1 MRLNQIGLFAVGV
14 VLASALLWAAEKPNV
29 GELAQELAGERP
41 AVQRTPEQL
50 EAVYLLV
57 LDSLMP
63 DLGSNDAGKRDNAQ
77 NRIERIAFQ
86 ASRPGAEAQRAACA
100 QAIAARLGPAAGPLG
115 RAWLIRQLERIGR
128 GECVPQLA
136 KLLTDPDALARESA
150 RRALQK
156 NSAPEA
162 DAALRQAIGSAPARA
177 WRVALINALAERR
190 EPANLAVLVG
200 EAAAENDD
208 VRTAA
213 VIGLA
218 KLGDAA
224 GLAPIAAAM
233 TRGTPRAKAAATDCY
248 FRLADALAGKGDVRR
263 GSPDPAAKAAAL
275 GVYRKMLAAQGHLK
289 CAAVIGIGRAGSPS
303 DLDTLLAA
311 AADPDA
317 KVRGAAVEALRLLE
331 GPGVTAAIVA
341 KVATA
346 EPEMKV
352 SLLRAL
358 MGRGEK
364 GTATVFTSAAG
375 DADEAVQVAALAG
388 LGTLGNARAVPLL
401 LKAATGSGPPQEAA
415 RQSLQS
421 LSGPDM
427 GGALLGALGDKDAKI
442 RVEAVRALAA
452 RTPCRSAT
460 SALLKTAEDADAGV
474 CNESLKALG
483 LVGPTAALPGLAAL
497 LLKTED
503 AAFRAEAATAMVSI
517 ANRDPDIEGRCKAVL
532 DALAR
537 SDGPAKFAL
546 LGVLGRIGG
555 QKSLEAVRAALKDQD
570 EKVRDAA
577 CRALSEWPD
586 AAAAADLLQ
595 LAKSAAGEDRQLQAL
610 RAYLRV
616 CAIRSE
622 RPAAETAKL
631 LAAGLAA
638 AKRPDEKKLALSA
651 FNEVRDIIALQA
663 VVPCLSDPALTEEA
677 ACAAAR
683 IGHDIWPNHPE
694 AVKAAMQKVLEVS
707 KNEGFR
713 REAQEALDQAE
724 RKLKEAKPKR

>member
-1 MRLNQIGLFAVGV
+1 MRLNQIGLFAVGI

-50 EAVYLLV
+50 EAIYLLV

-63 DLGSNDAGKRDNAQ
+63 DLGSNDAGKREGPQA
-77 NRIERIAFQ
+77 RIEKIAFH

-100 QAIAARLGPAAGPLG
+100 KAIAARLGPTAGPLG
-115 RAWLIRQLERIGR
+115 RAWLLRQLERIGR
-128 GECVPQLA
+128 SEAVPQVA
-136 KLLTDPDALARESA
+136 KLLADPDALVRESA

-162 DAALRQAIGSAPARA
+162 GAALRQAIGSAAAPA

-190 EPANLAVLVG
+190 EPANLGLLVS

-218 KLGDAA
+218 RLGDAA
-224 GLAPIAAAM
+224 GLAPVAAAM
-233 TRGTPRAKAAATDCY
+233 TRGTPRAKAVATDCY
-248 FRLADALAGKGDVRR
+248 FRLADALAGKGN
-263 GSPDPAAKAAAL
+263 KAAAL

-289 CAAVIGIGRAGSPS
+289 CASLIGIGRAGSAS
-303 DLDTLLAA
+303 DLPTLLAA

-317 KVRGAAVEALRLLE
+317 RVRGAAVEALRLLE
-331 GPGVTAAIVA
+331 GPGVTTAIAA

-358 MGRGEK
+358 GGRGDQ
-364 GTATVFTSAAG
+364 GTAAVFTAAAG

-388 LGTLGNARAVPLL
+388 LGTLGDARDVPLL
-401 LKAATGSGPPQEAA
+401 LKAAAGSGPPQEAA

-421 LSGPDM
+421 LSGPEM
-427 GGALLGALGDKDAKI
+427 GGALLAALGDQDPKI

-474 CNESLKALG
+474 RNESLKALG
-483 LVGPTAALPGLAAL
+483 LGGPTAALPGLAAL

-503 AAFRAEAATAMVSI
+503 GGFRSEAANAMVSI
-517 ANRDPDIEGRCKAVL
+517 ANRDADIEGRSEAVL
-532 DALAR
+532 KALGA
-537 SDGPAKFAL
+537 SGGPAKFAL
-546 LGVLGRIGG
+546 LSVLGRIGG
-555 QKSLEAVRAALKDQD
+555 QKSLESVRVALKDQD

-577 CRALSEWPD
+577 CRALGEWPD

-616 CAIRSE
+616 CAIRTE

-638 AKRPDEKKLALSA
+638 ARRPDEKKLALSA
-651 FNEVRDIIALQA
+651 FNEVRDIVALQA
-663 VVPCLSDPALTEEA
+663 VVPCLSDTALTEEA

-694 AVKAAMQKVLEVS
+694 AVQAAMQKVLEVS

-724 RKLKEAKPKR
+724 RKLKELKAKR

>member
-1 MRLNQIGLFAVGV
+1 MRLLQIGVLSVGI
-14 VLASALLWAAEKPNV
+14 VLASALSWAAEKPKEKPNV

-50 EAVYLLV
+50 EVVYLLV
-57 LDSLMP
+57 LDALLP

-86 ASRPGAEAQRAACA
+86 ASRPEAEAQRVACA
-100 QAIAARLGPAAGPLG
+100 KAIAARLGPTAGPLG
-115 RAWLIRQLERIGR
+115 RAWLLRQLERIGR
-128 GECVPQLA
+128 SEAVPQVA
-136 KLLTDPDALARESA
+136 KLLADPEALVRESA

-162 DAALRQAIGSAPARA
+162 GAALRQAIGSAAAPA

-200 EAAAENDD
+200 EAAAESDD

-218 KLGDAA
+218 KLGDPA

-233 TRGTPRAKAAATDCY
+233 GKGEPRARAIATDCY
-248 FRLADALAGKGDVRR
+248 LRLADALAAKGD
-263 GSPDPAAKAAAL
+263 KAAAL
-275 GVYRKMLAAQGHLK
+275 AVYRKMLAAQGYLK

-311 AADPDA
+311 AADPEA

-331 GPGVTAAIVA
+331 GNDVTAAIAA
-341 KVATA
+341 KVAA
-346 EPEMKV
+346 APPEMKV

-358 MGRGEK
+358 MGRGDK
-364 GTATVFTSAAG
+364 GAAAVFMAAAG
-375 DADEAVQVAALAG
+375 DADEAVQVAALTG
-388 LGTLGNARAVPLL
+388 LGILGGDGGVPML
-401 LKAATGSGPPQEAA
+401 LKAAAGSGPPQEAA

-421 LSGPDM
+421 LSGPQIDR
-427 GGALLGALGDKDAKI
+427 ALLGALGNKDAKI
-442 RVEAVRALAA
+442 RVEAIRALAGRHA
-452 RTPCRSAT
+452 VAAT
-460 SALLKTAEDADAGV
+460 QALLHSAEDADAGV
-474 CNESLKALG
+474 RNESLKALG

-503 AAFRAEAATAMVSI
+503 AGFRSEAANALVSI
-517 ANRDPDIEGRCKAVL
+517 ANRDADIEGRSEAVL
-532 DALAR
+532 KALGL
-537 SDGPAKFAL
+537 SGGPAKFAL
-546 LGVLGRIGG
+546 LSVLGRIGG
-555 QKSLEAVRAALKDQD
+555 QKSLEAIRAALKDQD

-577 CRALSEWPD
+577 CRALGEWPD
-586 AAAAADLLQ
+586 AAAATDLLQ
-595 LAKSAAGEDRQLQAL
+595 LAKSAVGEDRQLQAL

-616 CAIRSE
+616 CAIRTQ

>member
-1 MRLNQIGLFAVGV
+1 MRLYQIAIVAIGV
-14 VLASALLWAAEKPNV
+14 VFVSAVLRAAEKPNV

-57 LDSLMP
+57 LDALMP

-86 ASRPGAEAQRAACA
+86 ASRPEAEAQRAACA
-100 QAIAARLGPAAGPLG
+100 KAIAARLGPAAGPLG
-115 RAWLIRQLERIGR
+115 RAWLLRQLERIGR
-128 GECVPQLA
+128 SEAVPQLA
-136 KLLTDPDALARESA
+136 KLLADPDALVRESA

-156 NSAPEA
+156 NPAPEA
-162 DAALRQAIGSAPARA
+162 GAALRQAIASAAAPA

-190 EPANLAVLVG
+190 EPANLALLSN

-233 TRGTPRAKAAATDCY
+233 TRGTPRAKAIATGCCL
-248 FRLADALAGKGDVRR
+248 RLADGLAAKGD
-263 GSPDPAAKAAAL
+263 KAAAL
-275 GVYRKMLAAQGHLK
+275 GVYRKMLAAQGYLK

-303 DLDTLLAA
+303 DLDTLLAT

-317 KVRGAAVEALRLLE
+317 RVRGAAVEALRLLE
-331 GPGVTAAIVA
+331 GSGVTAAIAA
-341 KVATA
+341 KVAA
-346 EPEMKV
+346 AQPEMKV

-358 MGRGEK
+358 MGRGDK
-364 GTATVFTSAAG
+364 GTATVFMAAAG

-388 LGTLGNARAVPLL
+388 LGILGGDGGVPMLL
-401 LKAATGSGPPQEAA
+401 AAAAGSGPTQEAA

-421 LSGPDM
+421 LSGPQIDR
-427 GGALLGALGDKDAKI
+427 ALLVALADKIAKI
-442 RVEAVRALAA
+442 RTEAVRSLAA
-452 RTPCRSAT
+452 RHAVAAT
-460 SALLKTAEDADAGV
+460 QALLHSAEDADAGV
-474 CNESLKALG
+474 RNESLKALG
-483 LVGPTAALPGLAAL
+483 LVGPTTALPGLAAL
-497 LLKTED
+497 LLKAED
-503 AAFRAEAATAMVSI
+503 AAFRSEAATALVSV
-517 ANRDPDIEGRCKAVL
+517 ANRDPDIEGRSEAVL
-532 DALAR
+532 KALGA
-537 SDGPAKFAL
+537 SGGPAKFAL

-577 CRALSEWPD
+577 CRALGEWPD

-595 LAKSAAGEDRQLQAL
+595 LAKSAAGEDRQVQAL

-616 CAIRSE
+616 CAIRTQ

-631 LAAGLAA
+631 LAAGLAVA
-638 AKRPDEKKLALSA
+638 RRPDEKKLALSA
-651 FNEVRDIIALQA
+651 FNEVRDIVALQA

-683 IGHDIWPNHPE
+683 IGHDIWPNYPE
-694 AVKAAMQKVLEVS
+694 AVRAAMQKVLEVS